1 MNTNDQNKFQTKIQS
16 QTDEMIQK
24 RVENAK
30 IEIESFTDYDYLIV
44 NDNIHKASKE
54 ILAIANIARAK
65 TKIFDKKSIVENW
78 INS

>member
-1 MNTNDQNKFQTKIQS
+1 MIIFTK
-16 QTDEMIQK
+16 
-24 RVENAK
+24 
-30 IEIESFTDYDYLIV
+30 L
-44 NDNIHKASKE
+44 SKE

>member
-1 MNTNDQNKFQTKIQS
+1 MLK
-16 QTDEMIQK
+16 
-24 RVENAK
+24 V
-30 IEIESFTDYDYLIV
+30 EIESFTDYDYLIV